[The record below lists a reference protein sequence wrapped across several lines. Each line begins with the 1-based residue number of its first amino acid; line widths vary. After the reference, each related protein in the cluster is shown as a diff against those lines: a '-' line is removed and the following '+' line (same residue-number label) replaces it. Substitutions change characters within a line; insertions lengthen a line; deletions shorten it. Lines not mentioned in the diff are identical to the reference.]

1 MSNTAPTRDE
11 KINAALLRIGDRI
24 NQRMYDRR
32 WSIVTMAERSG
43 VNRVVIWKIFK
54 GQRYNITSL
63 AALIVALEMDP
74 AEIIQP

>member
-1 MSNTAPTRDE
+1 MSNTDE
-11 KINAALLRIGDRI
+11 REQKINATLLRIGDRV
-24 NQRMYDRR
+24 NQRMFDRR
-32 WSIVTMAERSG
+32 WSIVTLAEKSG

-74 AEIIQP
+74 AEILQP